1 MKQAL
6 QPQMPQGKFFEF
18 VAVATGYDRYLL
30 WMSYFN
36 VNFMEPTQAIIK
48 YVLQKKRCLNVKFRS
63 YKDFFLCGAKVM
75 NTSGLYRSV

>member
-48 YVLQKKRCLNVKFRS
+48 YVLQKKKLFKCKIS
-63 YKDFFLCGAKVM
+63 
-75 NTSGLYRSV
+75 

>member
-1 MKQAL
+1 MICMIIGSLEVHRVLISIPRTGGMKQAL

-36 VNFMEPTQAIIK
+36 VNFMEPAQAI
-48 YVLQKKRCLNVKFRS
+48 VKFRS
-63 YKDFFLCGAKVM
+63 YKDFFLCG
-75 NTSGLYRSV
+75 G